1 MVSDVITAAVLGGIT
16 MPTRIDPTINVLKD
30 HLNVTAHAKGDN
42 GGKLDLGQ
50 RKILDKEDE

>member
-1 MVSDVITAAVLGGIT
+1 